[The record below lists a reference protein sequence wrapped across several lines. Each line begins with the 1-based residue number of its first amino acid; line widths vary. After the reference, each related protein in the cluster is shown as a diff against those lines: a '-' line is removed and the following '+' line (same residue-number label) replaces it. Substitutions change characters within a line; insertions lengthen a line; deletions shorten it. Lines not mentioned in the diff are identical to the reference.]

1 MPNLIF
7 MSTVTTNTLYTVLII
22 GFLFTVFYIERKLMN
37 RYEEQLNKWF
47 ITIIYILSF
56 FLLAAGLIAILSV
69 WNYDLIGMINE
80 SYANFE
86 DNLNV
91 YMGRI
96 VSSLIIL
103 FVGLIVLRIARMT
116 FKHISKK
123 NSPMHKRKKTIAKVS
138 NSIIKYLVWI
148 VLFLIILSVW
158 GVNVAP
164 ALAGL
169 GIAGLVIGLGAQK
182 FINDLIAGI
191 FIIFEGHFDVGDV
204 VEIQGFKG
212 EVIDIG
218 LKTTRLKNWKGDI
231 KVVAN
236 GEITT
241 VINYTEDFSIA
252 VVEFGI
258 SYKADINKTIAV
270 LNEKLPIVMAS
281 YEEIIDK
288 PQVVGVTNLNT
299 SSVDLRVTAKT
310 IQEKQ
315 YAIEREIRKQIKFI
329 LDENNIEI
337 PFPQVV
343 VHQPK

>member
-1 MPNLIF
+1 MLNLIL
-7 MSTVTTNTLYTVLII
+7 MNAITVNTLITI
-22 GFLFTVFYIERKLMN
+22 GIVIGLFLFFFIERKIINHFEDNLE
-37 RYEEQLNKWF
+37 RWF
-47 ITIIYILSF
+47 ITVIYILSF
-56 FLLAAGLIAILSV
+56 FVLSAGLIAILST
-69 WNYDLIGMINE
+69 WNYDLISLVNT
-80 SYANFE
+80 SWDNFQE
-86 DNLNV
+86 NLEV
-91 YMGRI
+91 SMGRI
-96 VSSLIIL
+96 ISSLIIL
-103 FVGLIVLRIARMT
+103 FIGLIILRIARIT
-116 FKHISKK
+116 FSHIGKK
-123 NSPMHKRKKTIAKVS
+123 DGPMHKRKKTIAKVS
-138 NSIIKYLVWI
+138 NSIVKYLVWI
-148 VLFLIILSVW
+148 IMFLIILAVW

-191 FIIFEGHFDVGDV
+191 FIIFERHFDVGDI

-241 VINYTEDFSIA
+241 VINYTEDFSVA

-258 SYKADINKTIAV
+258 SYGADINHTISI
-270 LNEKLPIVMAS
+270 LNERLPIVMAS
-281 YEEIIDK
+281 YEEIIEK
-288 PQVVGVTNLNT
+288 PAVIGVTNLNS

-310 IQEKQ
+310 IQEKH
-315 YAIEREIRKQIKFI
+315 YAVERELRKQIKMI
-329 LDENNIEI
+329 LDENHIEI

-343 VHQPK
+343 IHQSK

>member
-1 MPNLIF
+1 MPYLIY
-7 MSTVTTNTLYTVLII
+7 MNAVTINTLVTVGII
-22 GFLFTVFYIERKLMN
+22 AGLFIFFFVERKLIN
-37 RYEEQLNKWF
+37 RFEENMKKWF

-56 FLLAAGLIAILSV
+56 FVLGAGLLAILST
-69 WNYDLIGMINE
+69 WNYDLISMINN
-80 SYANFE
+80 SL
-86 DNLNV
+86 DNLENNLET

-96 VSSLIIL
+96 VSSIIIL
-103 FVGLIVLRIARMT
+103 FIGLIVLRIARMT
-116 FKHISKK
+116 FKHIGNN

-148 VLFLIILSVW
+148 IMILIILAVW

-191 FIIFEGHFDVGDV
+191 FIIFERHFDVGDI

-241 VINYTEDFSIA
+241 VINYTEEFSVA

-258 SYKADINKTIAV
+258 SYHADINKAISI
-270 LNEKLPIVMAS
+270 LNERLPIVMAS
-281 YEEIIDK
+281 YEEIIEK
-288 PQVVGVTNLNT
+288 PTVVGVTNLNS

-310 IQEKQ
+310 IQEKH
-315 YAIEREIRKQIKFI
+315 YAIEREMRKQIKFI
-329 LDENNIEI
+329 LDENGIEI
-337 PFPQVV
+337 PFPQIV
-343 VHQPK
+343 VHQSK